1 MTDPVAQPSD
11 RSRERAPRQVWWASI
26 LLAVFGGLGLMLAML
41 LLSVVNNEDDVPGWV
56 YGLVY
61 VQFLLS
67 GLQILSGIFVWLGKA
82 WARTAATAVC
92 SVNLVG
98 AVLSLLSGAF
108 LQALTTA
115 AVNIALIRL
124 LRGREVSDWC
134 DS

>member
-1 MTDPVAQPSD
+1 MTDPVAQPRD
-11 RSRERAPRQVWWASI
+11 RSQERAPRQVWLVSI

-41 LLSVVNNEDDVPGWV
+41 LLSAVNAAGDVPGWV

-61 VQFLLS
+61 VQFGLS

-82 WARTAATAVC
+82 WARTAATVVC
-92 SVNLVG
+92 SINLVG

-108 LQALTTA
+108 LNALTTG

-124 LRGREVSDWC
+124 LRSREVADWVE
-134 DS
+134 